1 MNKGVIYSVLAALA
15 FSFQNVIVKD
25 LSVSMGTGEIAF
37 FRGTVS
43 AVIIVALMK
52 LQGIHLPMKTAPH
65 WHYEAFWVVSA
76 WFVCFYGLRGVPLG
90 DASILSQ
97 LSAFFCH
104 ALCSDFSERSHS

>member
-52 LQGIHLPMKTAPH
+52 LQGIHLSHEDRPTLA
-65 WHYEAFWVVSA
+65 
-76 WFVCFYGLRGVPLG
+76 LRGVLG
-90 DASILSQ
+90 GVGMVCMFYG
-97 LSAFFCH
+97 SALGRCIHIITTVGVFCH

>member
-25 LSVSMGTGEIAF
+25 FSVSMGTGEIAF

-52 LQGIHLPMKTAPH
+52 LQGIHLSHEDRPTLALRGVLGGVGM
-65 WHYEAFWVVSA
+65 
-76 WFVCFYGLRGVPLG
+76 VCMFYGLRGVPLG
-90 DASILSQ
+90 DASILS
-97 LSAFFCH
+97 
-104 ALCSDFSERSHS
+104 SHS

>member
-52 LQGIHLPMKTAPH
+52 LQGKIGRASCR
-65 WHYEAFWVVSA
+65 ERV
-76 WFVCFYGLRGVPLG
+76 LRLV
-90 DASILSQ
+90 
-97 LSAFFCH
+97 
-104 ALCSDFSERSHS
+104 

>member
-52 LQGIHLPMKTAPH
+52 LQGIHLSHEDRPTRH
-65 WHYEAFWVVSA
+65 GLYVLRTEGSA
-76 WFVCFYGLRGVPLG
+76 LGRCVHIITTVGV
-90 DASILSQ
+90 
-97 LSAFFCH
+97 FCH